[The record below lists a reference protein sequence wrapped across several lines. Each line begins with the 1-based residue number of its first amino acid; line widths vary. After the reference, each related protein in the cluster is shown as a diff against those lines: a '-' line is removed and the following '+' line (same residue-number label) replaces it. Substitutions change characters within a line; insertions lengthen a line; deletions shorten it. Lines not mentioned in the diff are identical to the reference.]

1 MEHSESIKQIA
12 AALAKAQSVMHGATK
27 DRTNPAFKTA
37 YATLQSVIEAARGP
51 LNENGISFLQ
61 SPGAIDDN
69 TISITTTLLHESG
82 EWLRERFCIPF
93 EKRTPQSVG
102 SAISYGRRYALMSFL
117 GMPAVDDDGEAAMPR
132 EQPKPSTKPHRLE
145 PKPPQ
150 LDDDAPTLVAAPRQP
165 PKTVIDEIMETP
177 TESQERIYK
186 EAIAAVVKEKT
197 LAGLGAVVALHEN
210 AVKDCTDKQWNDFVQ
225 LVKTRRVSFKAFPGE
240 QQAAIHE
247 RTGALI

>member
-132 EQPKPSTKPHRLE
+132 EQPRPSTKPHRLE
-145 PKPPQ
+145 PPPPQ
-150 LDDDAPTLVAAPRQP
+150 LEGAKPL
-165 PKTVIDEIMETP
+165 PKTVIDEIMEIP
-177 TESQERIYK
+177 TESQEKIAEVLIGVLNAGKWSTVLEVEDWAERHK
-186 EAIAAVVKEKT
+186 AEFNDLTDALRKRVLEAFERAKFNAGRKAA
-197 LAGLGAVVALHEN
+197 
-210 AVKDCTDKQWNDFVQ
+210 
-225 LVKTRRVSFKAFPGE
+225 
-240 QQAAIHE
+240 
-247 RTGALI
+247 